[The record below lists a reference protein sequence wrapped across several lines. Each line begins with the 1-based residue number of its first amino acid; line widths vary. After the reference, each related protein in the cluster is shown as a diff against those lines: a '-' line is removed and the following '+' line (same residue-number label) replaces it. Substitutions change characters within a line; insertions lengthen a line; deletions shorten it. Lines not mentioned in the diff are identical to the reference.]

1 MPSNRPLR
9 TPPLLGG
16 ALLAVAAIAWL
27 PAHAERA
34 DRLQPMNIEADALR
48 HEDAR
53 QTSVFTGN
61 VVITKGTIVIRGQS
75 VEVRQDAQ
83 GNQFGTVLAGKDKL
97 AFFRQKREGLQEFI
111 EGEAQR
117 IDYDG
122 QTDTVKFTGQAV
134 MRRYKGAT
142 LNDQTSG
149 GVIVYDNKSETF
161 SVDGGSPSRTPDNP
175 SGRVRAVLTPNSAT
189 ATPPAAPAPNTRPLQ
204 PSTRLE
210 TRP

>member
-1 MPSNRPLR
+1 MSSNRPLPTR
-9 TPPLLGG
+9 PLLGG
-16 ALLAVAAIAWL
+16 VLLAVAAIAWL

-34 DRLQPMNIEADALR
+34 DRLQPMNVEADALR
-48 HEDAR
+48 YDDAR

-61 VVITKGTIVIRGQS
+61 VVITKGTIVIRGHQ
-75 VEVRQDAQ
+75 VDVRQDPQ
-83 GNQFGTVLAGKDKL
+83 GNQFGTVTGGKDKL

-117 IDYDG
+117 IDYDS
-122 QTDTVKFTGQAV
+122 QADTVKFTGQAV
-134 MRRYKGAT
+134 LRRFKGAT

-149 GVIVYDNKSETF
+149 GVIIYDNKSETF
-161 SVDGGSPSRTPDNP
+161 SVDGGSPNRTPENP

-189 ATPPAAPAPNTRPLQ
+189 AAPPAAPAPNTRPLQ
-204 PSTRLE
+204 PSPRME